1 MTGANAKAKVT
12 YIAQYAGA
20 QDSHKVMGVISLADG
35 GELTVNRIYKRE
47 STTSSTSESA
57 WNAVK
62 DKVTN
67 TMLYLTF
74 DGGIL
79 KTGQAGEF
87 FQSADGSRVPDR
99 VLVYEKGATIDTD
112 GKHARVCRRERR
124 ARDRGGH
131 AGRQDLW
138 KHEGGGHIHHAARL
152 PAVPYARGQRRR

>member
-20 QDSHKVMGVISLADG
+20 QDS
-35 GELTVNRIYKRE
+35 
-47 STTSSTSESA
+47 SESA
-57 WNAVK
+57 WNNVK
-62 DKVTN
+62 NMVTN
-67 TMLYLTF
+67 TVQYLTF

-112 GKHARVCRRERR
+112 GKDVTWRAPLARPEGKGLASVSINKVH
-124 ARDRGGH
+124 RGGLH
-131 AGRQDLW
+131 GEDRQDLW